1 MKKII
6 NIIFYL
12 ICFIIAL
19 LSFAMMFIELR
30 LLISGDFI
38 IYDNVFNGFIR
49 YFFRFLLSCLFV
61 FMVLCE
67 SIRKIKNND
76 FIKNNLLVFEMS
88 MLIASVIIF
97 LTTTNYINIIV
108 ILLMIMFI
116 ALKILKINIK

>member
-116 ALKILKINIK
+116 ALKILKMNIK

>member
-19 LSFAMMFIELR
+19 LSFVMMFIELR

-116 ALKILKINIK
+116 ALKILKMNIK

>member
-67 SIRKIKNND
+67 SIGKIKKND

-108 ILLMIMFI
+108 LLLMIMFI
-116 ALKILKINIK
+116 ALKILKMNIK

>member
-116 ALKILKINIK
+116 SLKILKMNIK

>member
-19 LSFAMMFIELR
+19 LSFAMMFIEFR

-116 ALKILKINIK
+116 ALKILKMNIK

>member
-12 ICFIIAL
+12 ICFIIAF

-67 SIRKIKNND
+67 SIRKIKNNN

-116 ALKILKINIK
+116 ALKILKMNIK

>member
-12 ICFIIAL
+12 ICFIIAF

-67 SIRKIKNND
+67 SIKKIKNND

-116 ALKILKINIK
+116 ALKILKMNIQ

>member
-67 SIRKIKNND
+67 SIKKIKNNY

-116 ALKILKINIK
+116 ALKILKMNIK

>member
-108 ILLMIMFI
+108 LLLMIMFI
-116 ALKILKINIK
+116 ALKILKMNIK

>member
-67 SIRKIKNND
+67 SIGKIKKND
-76 FIKNNLLVFEMS
+76 FIKKNLLVFEMS

-116 ALKILKINIK
+116 ALKILKMNIK